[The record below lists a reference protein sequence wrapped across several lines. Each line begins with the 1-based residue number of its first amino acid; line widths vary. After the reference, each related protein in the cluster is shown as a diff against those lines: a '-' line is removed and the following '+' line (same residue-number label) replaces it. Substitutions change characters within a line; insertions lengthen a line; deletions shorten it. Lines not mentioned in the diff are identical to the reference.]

1 MARMKTL
8 PRFASRLAFL
18 APAFV
23 FSFVQL
29 GCAGQKMEPE
39 VASSASQP
47 GYAQNYPAAVEQII
61 KDFGRDDDDART
73 LASGFS
79 GYGKDLKVPEYKLVG
94 DIHRRADEAGR
105 SRAYVDR
112 NEEVQGARAFFTA
125 EQDEIVKKVGGS
137 ATYACKQKGA
147 DAELSGTVS
156 HALKEAVDKQ
166 IEKRLREE
174 NAAHGII
181 ERHRHEMSKEDAAAL
196 EVQADQ
202 ISRASFL
209 VHIAMVEEKVRMR
222 ALLEEAEQVKK
233 TLDDYLADERAI
245 ESKATKDADKKEIA
259 ARIERANQA
268 KAQVDG
274 ALSQGREMEQKMEER
289 IAAAQKRHKEAL
301 DALLAYDDKRAGQ
314 SK

>member
-1 MARMKTL
+1 MKTTS
-8 PRFASRLAFL
+8 RFASGLVAL
-18 APAFV
+18 APFFV
-23 FSFVQL
+23 FPVGSL
-29 GCAGQKMEPE
+29 GCAGQKIEPE
-39 VASSASQP
+39 VASSAAQP

-79 GYGKDLKVPEYKLVG
+79 GYGKNLKVSEYKLVG

-112 NEEVQGARAFFTA
+112 NEEVVGARSFFAA

-147 DAELSGTVS
+147 DAELSGTIS

-166 IEKRLREE
+166 IEQRLREE

-181 ERHRHEMSKEDAAAL
+181 ERHRHELSKEDAAAL
-196 EVQADQ
+196 EMQADQ

-209 VHIAMVEEKVRMR
+209 VHISMVEEKVRLR
-222 ALLEEAEQVKK
+222 ALLQEAEQVKK
-233 TLDDYLADERAI
+233 TLDDYISDERAI
-245 ESKATKDADKKEIA
+245 ESKASKDADKKEIA
-259 ARIERANQA
+259 ARIEKATQA

-274 ALSQGREMEQKMEER
+274 ALSQGRDMEQKMEER

-301 DALLAYDDKRAGQ
+301 DALLADDDKRAG
-314 SK
+314 KAN